1 MSSVYR
7 FRITFEDYD
16 VSRDIEIKS
25 TQTFEDFH
33 LIIQSSINFDAS
45 KPASFFI
52 STDHWIRG
60 QEISSEEKTDKA
72 GNKILLLK
80 EARLANFIADPHQKI
95 YYQFDND
102 TSWTF
107 LIELVKILPQADG
120 IRHYPVCVKTSG
132 DAPKQYKITS
142 PPKNVLAEDDELDK
156 LMMGNAPAAVIE
168 EDDTEEESDNLREEA
183 EEGVE
188 ENEIDGMGEE
198 GEEEEKSEDDEE
210 MGFADGE
217 EDEKQSGEF

>member
-72 GNKILLLK
+72 GNKIPLLK

-183 EEGVE
+183 EEGVYD
-188 ENEIDGMGEE
+188 IFDFD
-198 GEEEEKSEDDEE
+198 SCLIED
-210 MGFADGE
+210 
-217 EDEKQSGEF
+217 

>member
-45 KPASFFI
+45 KPASFFM

-72 GNKILLLK
+72 GNKIPLLK
-80 EARLANFIADPHQKI
+80 EARLANYIADPHQKI
-95 YYQFDND
+95 YYQFDSETN
-102 TSWTF
+102 WTF

-132 DAPKQYKITS
+132 DAPRQYKITT
-142 PPKNVLAEDDELDK
+142 PPKNIIAEEDELDK
-156 LMMGNAPAAVIE
+156 LMMGGAAVDLLE
-168 EDDTEEESDNLREEA
+168 EDETDEVADNLMEEA

-188 ENEIDGMGEE
+188 AEEIDGMGEE
-198 GEEEEKSEDDEE
+198 GEDEEKSEDDEE
-210 MGFADGE
+210 VDFADDG
-217 EDEKQSGEF
+217 EDEKHSDEY